1 MNSGLWTTGPLIIG
15 VALLLVGL
23 WWEGRRRERG

>member
-1 MNSGLWTTGPLIIG
+1 VTG

-23 WWEGRRRERG
+23 FLIARDTVGWLPS